1 MTTASRP
8 GRKRPATSAEHQVF
22 LAIQRAASALSAP
35 VADLLREAGLSAA
48 QYNVL
53 RILRGAPEEGLAC
66 GEVADR
72 LVTRDPD
79 MTRLLDRLEKS
90 GLIVRSREKADR
102 RVVTTRITG
111 EGLRLLAQL
120 DEPVADLHRRQLS
133 HLGKARLAQ
142 LASLL
147 DEATRTEVA
156 Q

>member
-1 MTTASRP
+1 MTITSKSGRARP
-8 GRKRPATSAEHQVF
+8 FTSVEHQVF

-35 VADLLREAGLSAA
+35 VADLLRQEGLSAA

-53 RILRGAPEEGLAC
+53 RILRGAPEEGLSC
-66 GEVADR
+66 GEIADR

-79 MTRLLDRLEKS
+79 MTRLLDRLEAG
-90 GLIVRSREKADR
+90 GLIARSREKADR

-120 DEPVADLHRRQLS
+120 DEPVADLHKRQLS
-133 HLGKARLAQ
+133 HLGKARLSQ

-147 DEATRTEVA
+147 DETTRTGAA